1 MRNIYGTG
9 ASPIR
14 KSCKFGFVGLIL
26 NVFQIFLYVSVVKKS
41 LTALSAWA
49 IPWKVPLFSGNLE
62 LEKST
67 GFTFKFLLLVLYYC
81 SRVFFFFG
89 CKLRKLKTC
98 TSGIQ
103 CFVFVFLISSDTM
116 SCENHQDWLK
126 SLSSAASFG
135 LKKNKRPLGGSVEQR
150 LVEHLKRPN
159 PKHLV

>member
-1 MRNIYGTG
+1 MYSRFF
-9 ASPIR
+9 
-14 KSCKFGFVGLIL
+14 CM
-26 NVFQIFLYVSVVKKS
+26 FLWSKNPSQLCQLERFPERS
-41 LTALSAWA
+41 LF
-49 IPWKVPLFSGNLE
+49 FSGNLE

-67 GFTFKFLLLVLYYC
+67 GFTFKFLLLLLYYC

-116 SCENHQDWLK
+116 SCEFSPRLIEITFFRRIFW
-126 SLSSAASFG
+126 F
-135 LKKNKRPLGGSVEQR
+135 KKNTRPLGGSVEQR